1 MSLGSQIAGIAG
13 KATGSVGG
21 GPIMAGLIV
30 SGVVV
35 GGLLGGFAGQPKPP
49 GTSSSELD
57 VYPCWKVGTEFA
69 KAPPGQKIWVTG
81 KNADG
86 SWYRV
91 YTGSPT
97 HPEGWVHAVLVTV
110 PQPSAVPIVD
120 CAPITA
126 LTVVGSPFETDT
138 PIQGNSPSPPPTPV
152 PTATPKPT
160 ATATATP
167 VPTPTA
173 TPTATPKATPKPTK
187 TPGPTPTPIPDTT
200 PPSITGAANTPPFIA
215 ASGSCAHTEKVTA
228 TITDA
233 SGIKSAEVRFRNAQ
247 TGAAGTVAMS
257 FDPLTAKWVGLIPA
271 SALSNFGFSDYTV
284 EVRATDTRNNIA
296 NYVRVGTFTYDIC
309 PPA

>member
-21 GPIMAGLIV
+21 GPIMAALIV

-35 GGLLGGFAGQPKPP
+35 GGLLGGFAGQPKPA

-57 VYPCWKVGTEFA
+57 VYPCWKVGTVFA

-81 KNADG
+81 QNADG

-97 HPEGWVHAVLVTV
+97 HPEGWVHAVLITV
-110 PQPSAVPIVD
+110 PQPSAVPVVD

-138 PIQGNSPSPPPTPV
+138 PIQDNSPSPPPTPV

-160 ATATATP
+160 P
-167 VPTPTA
+167 KPTPTPSP
-173 TPTATPKATPKPTK
+173 TPRPTPKPTPK
-187 TPGPTPTPIPDTT
+187 PTPQPTPVHETDPPAIVGLAARPNPIRRPQGTCTAATASTIYVVVHDASSVTVKMYYTPPGGTEQGPVTMSGPTGPIPN
-200 PPSITGAANTPPFIA
+200 G
-215 ASGSCAHTEKVTA
+215 
-228 TITDA
+228 
-233 SGIKSAEVRFRNAQ
+233 
-247 TGAAGTVAMS
+247 
-257 FDPLTAKWVGLIPA
+257 
-271 SALSNFGFSDYTV
+271 
-284 EVRATDTRNNIA
+284 
-296 NYVRVGTFTYDIC
+296 GTFTATVTAQQSWSTGVVTLRVVATDKWGYKTEITS
-309 PPA
+309 PATPN

>member
-21 GPIMAGLIV
+21 GPIMAALIV

-35 GGLLGGFAGQPKPP
+35 GGLLGGFAGQPKPA

-57 VYPCWKVGTEFA
+57 VYPCWKVGTVFA

-81 KNADG
+81 QNADG

-97 HPEGWVHAVLVTV
+97 HPEGWVHAVLITV
-110 PQPSAVPIVD
+110 PQPSAVPVVD

-138 PIQGNSPSPPPTPV
+138 PIQDNSPSPPPTPV

-160 ATATATP
+160 PKPTPTPSPTP
-167 VPTPTA
+167 VPTPR
-173 TPTATPKATPKPTK
+173 PTPKPTPK
-187 TPGPTPTPIPDTT
+187 PTPTPKPDTT
-200 PPSITGAANTPPFIA
+200 PPLVDLEPPSPGIIYI
-215 ASGSCAHTEKVTA
+215 GSACSTAPHSTKVTA
-228 TITDA
+228 HASDAESGSKSVVLKWTDSA
-233 SGIKSAEVRFRNAQ
+233 GVPKQKTMTSVGSGTYEVVLNSTEVGPAPNGTNLQ
-247 TGAAGTVAMS
+247 ATAKNGAN
-257 FDPLTAKWVGLIPA
+257 LTANSPTARLFV
-271 SALSNFGFSDYTV
+271 NQ
-284 EVRATDTRNNIA
+284 
-296 NYVRVGTFTYDIC
+296 C
-309 PPA
+309 